1 MNADEI
7 RYTLL
12 KQAVTMTGIETNYG
26 TIPLDFENDY
36 ELWEAVQDALTRVL
50 GERLKKLEG
59 VK

>member
-7 RYTLL
+7 RYALY

-36 ELWEAVQDALTRVL
+36 ELWEAVNDALTHVL
-50 GERLKKLEG
+50 GERLKKMEG
-59 VK
+59 AK

>member
-12 KQAVTMTGIETNYG
+12 KQVTTMTGIETNYG

-50 GERLKKLEG
+50 DERLKKLEG

>member
-12 KQAVTMTGIETNYG
+12 KQVTTMTSIETNYG

-50 GERLKKLEG
+50 GERLEKLEG